1 MDVISEIQKAAFHLK
16 LQVKVRTK
24 DRKEGIVMKKKG
36 IVSYLDGCVWLI
48 GSNNQF
54 KGIGDEKVLIVP
66 QKKQKLSGMSAGI
79 TFVK

>member
-16 LQVKVRTK
+16 LQVKVMTK

-66 QKKQKLSGMSAGI
+66 
-79 TFVK
+79 